1 MQSLTRHAVH
11 LLGGQHFTPRQ
22 GSIVDHSQVR
32 GIHIE
37 PGAREKALLEEDPAL
52 KKFKSHKNSIRRMQR
67 ARDILTIV
75 VISGC
80 CYEIYY
86 KTMMKKAEREQ
97 RQASSV

>member
-1 MQSLTRHAVH
+1 M
-11 LLGGQHFTPRQ
+11 PRQ
-22 GSIVDHSQVR
+22 VSSLDHSQVR

-52 KKFKSHKNSIRRMQR
+52 KKFKSRKNSFRRMQR
-67 ARDILTIV
+67 ARDILTII

-86 KTMMKKAEREQ
+86 KTMEKKVERDQ
-97 RQASSV
+97 RQSSGE